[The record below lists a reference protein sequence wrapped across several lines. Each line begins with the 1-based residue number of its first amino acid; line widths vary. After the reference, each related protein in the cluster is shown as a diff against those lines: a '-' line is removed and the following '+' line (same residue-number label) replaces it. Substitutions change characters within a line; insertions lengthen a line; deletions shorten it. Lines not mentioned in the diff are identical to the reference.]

1 MDSQQDGLINTGMTV
16 IANSISETGGN
27 HISFCF
33 GRMNPPHYGH
43 EGVINTVSATAKGG
57 SWAIFVSKSHDSN
70 KNPLPYTEKVQWIY
84 ALYPQVR
91 GHLVEDPAIKTVL
104 QAAAHLFHKGFTS
117 ATFVAGEDDMEQMS
131 RLLKD
136 YNGVEG
142 KGHGYY
148 KFEPLTFAVSARL
161 TSATSARQAAKDN
174 DPDAF
179 ERATRVPTNITVHGK
194 TLFQAVRSGMNLG
207 ESMNLKPWLNLLTL
221 PCDEP
226 IRDAETRKLR
236 EHFRRPRMSRLLA
249 YASKLDQALITEDA
263 TARKITNS
271 MRRMHLNDVPE
282 LLSYITDKY
291 ATQHLDIPTTSTIA
305 EEGVKLPGIGPV
317 GSALDAY
324 DAYNKAQQGD
334 YTGAAISGISGIAG
348 MIPHPAAQGLHLGL
362 DAISAIRDLNKG
374 SNVPYTAGLL
384 TGTTGF
390 VKKPATGISIPDV
403 PPSKAD
409 TTTAMS
415 TTPAGN
421 DSPTLS
427 SNRPAP
433 KAKAPPKQTVTA
445 DITGA
450 AVVPDRS
457 VAVLPWD
464 RWIK

>member
-1 MDSQQDGLINTGMTV
+1 MTI

-43 EGVINTVSATAKGG
+43 EAVIKTVSATAKGG

-70 KNPLPYTEKVQWIY
+70 KNPLPYDEKIQWIY
-84 ALYPQVR
+84 ALYPQTQ
-91 GHLVEDPAIKTVL
+91 GHLVEDSSIKTVL
-104 QAAAHLFHKGFTS
+104 AAAAHLFNKGFTS

-131 RLLKD
+131 KLLKD
-136 YNGVEG
+136 YNGVQG

-148 KFEPLTFAVSARL
+148 NFKPLTFTVSPRL

-179 ERATRVPTNITVHGK
+179 ERATRVPPNITVNGK
-194 TLFQAVRSGMNLG
+194 TLFQAVRSGMHLA
-207 ESMNLKPWLNLLTL
+207 ESLDLKPWLNLLTL
-221 PCDEP
+221 PADER
-226 IRDAETRKLR
+226 IKDAATRKLR
-236 EHFRRPRMSRLLA
+236 EHFRRPRMGKLLD
-249 YASKLDQALITEDA
+249 YASRLDQALLAEDI
-263 TARKITNS
+263 TARKIANS

-282 LLSYITDKY
+282 LISYITNKY
-291 ATQHLDIPTTSTIA
+291 AIQYVHIPPAAAVTEDAAKIPM
-305 EEGVKLPGIGPV
+305 LGPV

-348 MIPHPAAQGLHLGL
+348 MIPHPVAQGVHLGL

-374 SNVPYTAGLL
+374 ANTSYTAGLL
-384 TGTTGF
+384 SGQPTFTRKPSTGVST
-390 VKKPATGISIPDV
+390 PDIPS
-403 PPSKAD
+403 SKAD
-409 TTTAMS
+409 TS
-415 TTPAGN
+415 TGLSTVPDAST
-421 DSPTLS
+421 SPTLS

-433 KAKAPPKQTVTA
+433 KTKAPPKQTVTA

-450 AVVPDRS
+450 AMVPDRS
-457 VAVLPWD
+457 VAVFPWD
-464 RWIK
+464 RWAR